1 MGDNQ
6 TSPFVLDTPNPKLM
20 FTPLDLP
27 TTAELMQR
35 CLAVNPFEAKFRE
48 ANQKINSGSMQP
60 NTSAANQSLE
70 ALEANGGLAPFCGAN
85 AGSMSD
91 LLLKIPQSTLQQ
103 SPGIFSNIHLLAAAG
118 DGSEGTTREN
128 LKTADIS
135 KLLSVAGDISAQ
147 APRTADVLNAVLDM
161 HSDRLHTINYLNNK
175 PDFSALLRSPS
186 SSAPNSASILANA
199 MSIPSTSGA
208 GAVPPTGNL
217 LAPPKTVSS
226 YHSPSSTQKSPAQSH
241 LEPVGNAWGTDRPD
255 KQIKKEI
262 PYFNDEAMMLMERNK
277 WVYIQW
283 IRIQQPIYSSM
294 SSSGSEQDQAAGPSG
309 NSSTSTGNPVGRP
322 QNGTPGRG
330 RGRGRSTT
338 ADMQP
343 DERRNTILERNK
355 AAAVRYRKR
364 KKEEHDD
371 MMGRVQ
377 AMEAEKNQLLVR
389 RNPFEGD
396 ASYAKL
402 GYSDAESGASAGA
415 GEVNGSVDG
424 EGVEVCVPQG
434 NSDERRSGELSLLF
448 WIILPFPFSTPIIAE
463 TECMAVRIWS
473 TDSAQSTEC
482 IWNFPRWDDASPK
495 ILLLFLL
502 SNPLNLMTFMCIS
515 CKCFASSSFSCFRL
529 LNHLHLVI
537 LPWVPPISRHLLRTE
552 IVKKHK

>member
-1 MGDNQ
+1 MSCVLAPPAAPPPTMSADDVASALSATVTTSKDLAKTSKILTDYFTMMRVQLMGDSQ
-6 TSPFVLDTPNPKLM
+6 SSPFSLDTPNPKLM

-48 ANQKINSGSMQP
+48 ANQKISSGSMQP
-60 NTSAANQSLE
+60 NTSAANQSIE
-70 ALEANGGLAPFCGAN
+70 ALEANGGLAPFCN
-85 AGSMSD
+85 TTTGSMSE

-103 SPGIFSNIHLLAAAG
+103 SPGIFSNISILATAA
-118 DGSEGTTREN
+118 DGEGTTREN

-135 KLLSVAGDISAQ
+135 KLLSVAGDFSAQ

-186 SSAPNSASILANA
+186 SSAPNSASILTNA
-199 MSIPSTSGA
+199 MILAPSTSGQQQSN
-208 GAVPPTGNL
+208 NL

-226 YHSPSSTQKSPAQSH
+226 YHSPLGTTTPSTQKSPASH
-241 LEPVGNAWGTDRPD
+241 SGTDGNWGDRGVD
-255 KQIKKEI
+255 KQIKKEM
-262 PYFNDEAMMLMERNK
+262 PYFQDDAMMLMERNN
-277 WVYIQW
+277 
-283 IRIQQPIYSSM
+283 M
-294 SSSGSEQDQAAGPSG
+294 SSSGSDDQQTAGPSG
-309 NSSTSTGNPVGRP
+309 NNTSSGNPVGRP

-377 AMEAEKNQLLVR
+377 AMEAEKNQLLTQNQVLR
-389 RNPFEGD
+389 RELERLT
-396 ASYAKL
+396 AL
-402 GYSDAESGASAGA
+402 LTERESRC
-415 GEVNGSVDG
+415 
-424 EGVEVCVPQG
+424 VCLKGIPM
-434 NSDERRSGELSLLF
+434 SDEQHDLLAASRGGNGMYSGSSDMLNGLGQINGMHLK
-448 WIILPFPFSTPIIAE
+448 LPK
-463 TECMAVRIWS
+463 MG
-473 TDSAQSTEC
+473 
-482 IWNFPRWDDASPK
+482 
-495 ILLLFLL
+495 
-502 SNPLNLMTFMCIS
+502 
-515 CKCFASSSFSCFRL
+515 
-529 LNHLHLVI
+529 
-537 LPWVPPISRHLLRTE
+537 
-552 IVKKHK
+552 

>member
-1 MGDNQ
+1 MQSDSNKKRVQLMGDPT
-6 TSPFVLDTPNPKLM
+6 TSSFGLETPNPKLM

-48 ANQKINSGSMQP
+48 ANQKISSGSMQP
-60 NTSAANQSLE
+60 NTSGANQSIE
-70 ALEANGGLAPFCGAN
+70 ALEANGGMSFGGGN
-85 AGSMSD
+85 HGSVSD

-103 SPGIFSNIHLLAAAG
+103 SPGIFTNIQLLTTAG
-118 DGSEGTTREN
+118 DTEGTTREN

-135 KLLSVAGDISAQ
+135 KLLSVAGDFSAQ

-186 SSAPNSASILANA
+186 SSAPNSASILTNA
-199 MSIPSTSGA
+199 ITIPSTSMASGSM
-208 GAVPPTGNL
+208 L

-226 YHSPSSTQKSPAQSH
+226 YHSPVGVSQPPSTQKSPA
-241 LEPVGNAWGTDRPD
+241 EANWDINGE
-255 KQIKKEI
+255 KQIKKE
-262 PYFNDEAMMLMERNK
+262 PQYYGDEAMMLMERSN
-277 WVYIQW
+277 
-283 IRIQQPIYSSM
+283 M
-294 SSSGSEQDQAAGPSG
+294 SSSGSDQDQSTLSSTPHPP
-309 NSSTSTGNPVGRP
+309 SSTSTGNPVGRP

-377 AMEAEKNQLLVR
+377 AMEQEKNQLLAIQTQNQVLR
-389 RNPFEGD
+389 RE
-396 ASYAKL
+396 L
-402 GYSDAESGASAGA
+402 
-415 GEVNGSVDG
+415 
-424 EGVEVCVPQG
+424 
-434 NSDERRSGELSLLF
+434 ERV
-448 WIILPFPFSTPIIAE
+448 TA
-463 TECMAVRIWS
+463 
-473 TDSAQSTEC
+473 
-482 IWNFPRWDDASPK
+482 
-495 ILLLFLL
+495 
-502 SNPLNLMTFMCIS
+502 
-515 CKCFASSSFSCFRL
+515 L
-529 LNHLHLVI
+529 LNERESRCVCLKGVPLTDDPHRAGVNSNGMYSAPSSDMLNGLGQLNGMHLK
-537 LPWVPPISRHLLRTE
+537 LPKL
-552 IVKKHK
+552 

>member
-1 MGDNQ
+1 MATNLMASPPESAELDVAAAVAAAAAALISPMVIPTTTVPNGKEVAKTSQILSDYLNLVGLKRVQLMGDTT
-6 TSPFVLDTPNPKLM
+6 TSTSFGGLETPNPKLM

-48 ANQKINSGSMQP
+48 ANQKISSGSMQP
-60 NTSAANQSLE
+60 NTSGANQSLE
-70 ALEANGGLAPFCGAN
+70 ALEANGGAHFGTSN

-91 LLLKIPQSTLQQ
+91 LLLKIPSNTLQT
-103 SPGIFSNIHLLAAAG
+103 SPGIFSNINLLAAAG
-118 DGSEGTTREN
+118 DSEGTTREN

-135 KLLSVAGDISAQ
+135 KLLSVAGDFSAQ

-186 SSAPNSASILANA
+186 SSAPNSASILTNA
-199 MSIPSTSGA
+199 MTIPTTTTTSGA
-208 GAVPPTGNL
+208 GTTTLLVPPV
-217 LAPPKTVSS
+217 TVSS
-226 YHSPSSTQKSPAQSH
+226 YHSPMGASQPPSQQKSPADPTW
-241 LEPVGNAWGTDRPD
+241 ERNGE

-262 PYFNDEAMMLMERNK
+262 PYFNDEAMMLMERSN
-277 WVYIQW
+277 
-283 IRIQQPIYSSM
+283 M
-294 SSSGSEQDQAAGPSG
+294 SSSGSDQDQSSAGPSHP
-309 NSSTSTGNPVGRP
+309 SSTASTSTGNPVGRP

-377 AMEAEKNQLLVR
+377 AMEQEKNQLLTQNTVLR
-389 RNPFEGD
+389 RELERVTALLTEREARCVCLKTMPHGD
-396 ASYAKL
+396 ESHEMIAARAAAAASNGMYSGPPSDMINGIGQINGMHLKLPKL
-402 GYSDAESGASAGA
+402 G
-415 GEVNGSVDG
+415 
-424 EGVEVCVPQG
+424 
-434 NSDERRSGELSLLF
+434 
-448 WIILPFPFSTPIIAE
+448 
-463 TECMAVRIWS
+463 
-473 TDSAQSTEC
+473 
-482 IWNFPRWDDASPK
+482 
-495 ILLLFLL
+495 
-502 SNPLNLMTFMCIS
+502 
-515 CKCFASSSFSCFRL
+515 
-529 LNHLHLVI
+529 
-537 LPWVPPISRHLLRTE
+537 
-552 IVKKHK
+552 